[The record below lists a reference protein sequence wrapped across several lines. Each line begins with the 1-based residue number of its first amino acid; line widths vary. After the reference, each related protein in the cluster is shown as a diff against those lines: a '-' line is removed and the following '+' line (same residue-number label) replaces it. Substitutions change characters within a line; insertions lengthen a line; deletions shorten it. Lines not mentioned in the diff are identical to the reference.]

1 MMLTLI
7 GTSDSTMMNQLGL
20 DSRNLTDPLSS
31 PFLYLTFLEYDTY
44 DFILVVL
51 SLSSPTLP
59 SVSVSVSNC
68 WRTARRLLPSS
79 PTTVVLT
86 ILRSTMKSWLP
97 VSVVRDMPLVIFPV
111 SSSRPSR
118 FPMSPSWPC
127 GRERRRSPVLKSK
140 ITSYILIQSEPFYLF
155 SLVIIGLCHGHSD
168 GLLK

>member
-68 WRTARRLLPSS
+68 
-79 PTTVVLT
+79 
-86 ILRSTMKSWLP
+86 
-97 VSVVRDMPLVIFPV
+97 
-111 SSSRPSR
+111 
-118 FPMSPSWPC
+118 
-127 GRERRRSPVLKSK
+127 
-140 ITSYILIQSEPFYLF
+140 
-155 SLVIIGLCHGHSD
+155 
-168 GLLK
+168 